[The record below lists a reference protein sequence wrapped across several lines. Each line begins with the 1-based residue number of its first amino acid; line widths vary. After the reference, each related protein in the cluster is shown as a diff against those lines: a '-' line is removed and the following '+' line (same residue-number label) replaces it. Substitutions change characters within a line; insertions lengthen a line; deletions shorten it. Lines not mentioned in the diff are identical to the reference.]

1 VICGVVVCWYHDLLP
16 RWALAVLIGR
26 ELFMLLAG
34 QYVVRQGRELKINM
48 VGRLAIWPVLSAIE
62 SALLGLETLAA
73 VLLYIGV
80 AMTLVATVMYVLAA
94 RPSTSA

>member
-1 VICGVVVCWYHDLLP
+1 
-16 RWALAVLIGR
+16 
-26 ELFMLLAG
+26 
-34 QYVVRQGRELKINM
+34 M
-48 VGRLAIWPVLSAIE
+48 VGRLADLARAVGAE
-62 SALLGLETLAA
+62 FALCGLETLGA